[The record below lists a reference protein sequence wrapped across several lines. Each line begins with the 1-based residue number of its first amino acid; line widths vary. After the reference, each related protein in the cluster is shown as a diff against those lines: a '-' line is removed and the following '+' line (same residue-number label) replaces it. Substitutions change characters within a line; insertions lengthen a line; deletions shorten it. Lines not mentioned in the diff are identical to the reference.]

1 MGLQSA
7 AFYQASRELAR
18 TIASGMRRGDDL
30 RPMSVS
36 LEHRIRVRYAETDQ
50 MGVVYHANH
59 LIYMEEART
68 LLLEKVGYPY
78 HELEA
83 SGLAMVVR
91 KAELRYHAPI
101 RYGDEVVVRIE
112 VPKIG
117 GATILFA
124 YEIVHGSTGERLSR
138 GTTELGCMRVDGK
151 QRRATAVPAEIRAAL
166 QDGS

>member
-1 MGLQSA
+1 MGPQSA
-7 AFYQASRELAR
+7 AFYQAPREVAR
-18 TIASGMRRGDDL
+18 TIASGLRGRDDL
-30 RPMSVS
+30 RLMPPS

-59 LIYMEEART
+59 LVYMEEART
-68 LLLEKVGYPY
+68 VLLEKLGFPY

-91 KAELRYHAPI
+91 KAELRFHGPV

-112 VPKIG
+112 VPRIG

-124 YEIVHGSTGERLSR
+124 YEISNARSGELLSR
-138 GTTELGCMRVDGK
+138 GTTELGCMRLGGEK
-151 QRRATAVPAEIRAAL
+151 PRATPVPPEIRAAL
-166 QDGS
+166 EG